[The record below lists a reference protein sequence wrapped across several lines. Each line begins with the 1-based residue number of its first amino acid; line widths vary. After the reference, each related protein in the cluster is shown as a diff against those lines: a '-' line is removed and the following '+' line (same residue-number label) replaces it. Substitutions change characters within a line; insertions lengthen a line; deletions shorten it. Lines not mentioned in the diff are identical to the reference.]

1 MQQSRQVWLPR
12 PVQSLSGY
20 AAGLVKH
27 SLHRLLETLHLVI
40 LRVLPLNLGP
50 YQTAVHALPVLVG
63 SSERV
68 SVSVSVSGPC

>member
-1 MQQSRQVWLPR
+1 
-12 PVQSLSGY
+12 
-20 AAGLVKH
+20 VKR

-40 LRVLPLNLGP
+40 LRMLPLNLGF

-68 SVSVSVSGPC
+68 SVSGPC

>member
-1 MQQSRQVWLPR
+1 M
-12 PVQSLSGY
+12 
-20 AAGLVKH
+20 KH